1 MTAPTAVACPVTAPA
16 AVDGPMIAPAAAA
29 LRDRLRW
36 RLIAAAATPVDAAGA
51 VDPGVLARYLRGLV
65 ADGAD
70 GLAVLAHTGR
80 GPYLDGPTRDMV
92 VRQAVDTGVPVIV
105 GVGGRPGERTRDVAA
120 QATRAADLGAAGIL
134 VFPVADEPVA
144 HHDALWRAAGLP
156 MLAFDLYTRPYP
168 LRDLTGLLA
177 HPGVA
182 GVKVARLHDA
192 IACQAA
198 LAAAHR
204 ADRLAVTGEDRMFGP
219 SLMWGAQ
226 AALVG
231 LAAAAVPVTAAV
243 LRSWADQEYGAFVAA
258 SARLDRLAE
267 VTFTEPME
275 GYVRRML
282 WIAAD
287 EARIPAD
294 HAVDRHGPELPD
306 GDRERVLG
314 ARHPSSAPP
323 VGSR

>member
-1 MTAPTAVACPVTAPA
+1 
-16 AVDGPMIAPAAAA
+16 MIAPAAAA

-36 RLIAAAATPVDAAGA
+36 ALVAATATPVDGDGA
-51 VDPGVLARYLRGLV
+51 TDEAILDRYLRGLV

-70 GLAVLAHTGR
+70 ALAVLAHTGR
-80 GPYLDGPTRDMV
+80 GPFLDDATRDRV
-92 VRQAVDTGVPVIV
+92 VRRAVATGVPVIV
-105 GVGGRPGERTRDVAA
+105 GVGGRPGERTDEVAD
-120 QATRAADLGAAGIL
+120 QATAAAARGAAGVL
-134 VFPVADEPVA
+134 VFPVDGDAPA
-144 HHDALWRAAGLP
+144 HHDAIWRAAGLP
-156 MLAFDLYTRPYP
+156 MLAFDLYVRPYP
-168 LRDLTGLLA
+168 PQRLVDLLD

-192 IACQAA
+192 MACQAA
-198 LAAAHR
+198 LAAAHA

-243 LRSWADQEYGAFVAA
+243 LRAFAERRYADFVTA

-267 VTFTEPME
+267 VTFTEPIE

-282 WIAAD
+282 WIAAA
-287 EARIPAD
+287 EGRIPQSYAD
-294 HAVDRHGPELPD
+294 DRHGPALPAD
-306 GDRERVLG
+306 ERARVL
-314 ARHPSSAPP
+314 AVA
-323 VGSR
+323 GSR

>member
-1 MTAPTAVACPVTAPA
+1 
-16 AVDGPMIAPAAAA
+16 MIHPSAAA

-36 RLIAAAATPVDAAGA
+36 RLVAAAATPATATGEVSPA
-51 VDPGVLARYLRGLV
+51 VVEAYLRGLV

-70 GLAVLAHTGR
+70 ALAVLAHTGR
-80 GPYLDGPTRDMV
+80 GPYLDTATRAAV
-92 VRQAVDTGVPVIV
+92 IRAAVRTGVPVLV
-105 GVGGRPGERTRDVAA
+105 GVGGRAEDPGAGAVADA
-120 QATRAADLGAAGIL
+120 VQAAELGAAGVL
-134 VFPVADEPVA
+134 VFPVSDDPVG
-144 HHDALWRAAGLP
+144 HHDAIWRASDLP

-168 LRDLTGLLA
+168 PGELAPLLT

-182 GVKVARLHDA
+182 GLKVARLHDA

-219 SLMWGAQ
+219 SLLWGAQ

-231 LAAAAVPVTAAV
+231 IAAAAVSVTAAP
-243 LRSWADQEYGAFVAA
+243 LRAFADRNYAEFVTA

-275 GYVRRML
+275 GYVQRML
-282 WIAAD
+282 WIAAREGRIPD
-287 EARIPAD
+287 SAAVDPYGPQLSESDRRRVLRVAEAR
-294 HAVDRHGPELPD
+294 
-306 GDRERVLG
+306 
-314 ARHPSSAPP
+314 
-323 VGSR
+323 

>member
-1 MTAPTAVACPVTAPA
+1 
-16 AVDGPMIAPAAAA
+16 MIAPAAAA

-36 RLIAAAATPVDAAGA
+36 RLVAATATPMDADRAVDAA
-51 VDPGVLARYLRGLV
+51 VLDRYLRGLV
-65 ADGAD
+65 VDGAD
-70 GLAVLAHTGR
+70 ALAVCAHTGR
-80 GPYLDGPTRDMV
+80 GPHLDPATRDLV
-92 VRQAVDTGVPVIV
+92 VRHAVDTGVPVVV
-105 GVGGRPGERTRDVAA
+105 GVGGRPGEHTDEVAA
-120 QATRAADLGAAGIL
+120 QAARAADLGAAGIL
-134 VFPVADEPVA
+134 VFPVDGDAVA
-144 HHDALWRAAGLP
+144 HHDAVWRAAGLP
-156 MLAFDLYTRPYP
+156 MLAFDLYTRPYSASR
-168 LRDLTGLLA
+168 LAALLE

-243 LRSWADQEYGAFVAA
+243 LRAYADGKHDDFVAA

-267 VTFTEPME
+267 VTFTDPME
-275 GYVRRML
+275 GYVHRML
-282 WIAAD
+282 QIAAD
-287 EARIPAD
+287 EGRIPAS
-294 HAVDRHGPELPD
+294 HAVDAYAPALPD
-306 GDRERVLG
+306 GDRDRVLAV
-314 ARHPSSAPP
+314 ARQ
-323 VGSR
+323 R

>member
-1 MTAPTAVACPVTAPA
+1 
-16 AVDGPMIAPAAAA
+16 MIAPAAAA

-36 RLIAAAATPVDAAGA
+36 RLVAATATPMDADRTVDAE
-51 VDPGVLARYLRGLV
+51 VLGRYLRGLV
-65 ADGAD
+65 VDGAD
-70 GLAVLAHTGR
+70 ALAVCAHTGR
-80 GPYLDGPTRDMV
+80 GPYLDAATRDLV
-92 VRQAVDTGVPVIV
+92 VRHAVDTGVPVIV
-105 GVGGRPGERTRDVAA
+105 GVGGRPGEHTDDVAE
-120 QATRAADLGAAGIL
+120 QAARAAGLGAAGVM
-134 VFPVADEPVA
+134 VFPVDGDALA
-144 HHDALWRAAGLP
+144 HHDAVWRAAGLP
-156 MLAFDLYTRPYP
+156 MLAFDLYTRPYSP
-168 LRDLTGLLA
+168 SKLAELLT

-192 IACQAA
+192 LACQAA

-243 LRSWADQEYGAFVAA
+243 LRAYADGKHDDFVAA

-267 VTFTEPME
+267 VTFTDPME

-282 WIAAD
+282 QIAAD
-287 EARIPAD
+287 EGRIPAT
-294 HAVDRHGPELPD
+294 HAVDPYGPALPD
-306 GDRERVLG
+306 GDRERVLTV
-314 ARHPSSAPP
+314 ARQ
-323 VGSR
+323 R

>member
-1 MTAPTAVACPVTAPA
+1 
-16 AVDGPMIAPAAAA
+16 MIAPAAAA

-36 RLIAAAATPVDAAGA
+36 KLVAATATPMDSAGS
-51 VDPGVLARYLRGLV
+51 VDPAVLDRYLRGLIV
-65 ADGAD
+65 DGAD
-70 GLAVLAHTGR
+70 ALAVLAHTGR
-80 GPYLDGPTRDMV
+80 GPYLDEATRDLV
-92 VRQAVDTGVPVIV
+92 TRCAVDTGVAVIV
-105 GVGGRPGERTRDVAA
+105 GVGGRPGERTAEVAA
-120 QATRAADLGAAGIL
+120 QAARAAALGAAGVL
-134 VFPVADEPVA
+134 VFPVDPEPVA
-144 HHDALWRAAGLP
+144 HHDAIWRAAGLP
-156 MLAFDLYTRPYP
+156 MLAFDLYVRPYAAP
-168 LRDLTGLLA
+168 QLAALLE

-192 IACQAA
+192 IACQAG

-243 LRSWADQEYGAFVAA
+243 LAAFADQKYADFVAA

-282 WIAAD
+282 RIAAD
-287 EARIPAD
+287 EGRIPTS
-294 HAVDRHGPELPD
+294 HAVDPYGPALPD
-306 GDRERVLG
+306 DDRERVLSV
-314 ARHPSSAPP
+314 ARQ
-323 VGSR
+323 R

>member
-1 MTAPTAVACPVTAPA
+1 
-16 AVDGPMIAPAAAA
+16 MIAPAAAA

-36 RLIAAAATPVDAAGA
+36 ALVAAAATPTDRDGTVDEA
-51 VDPGVLARYLRGLV
+51 VLDTYLRGLA

-70 GLAVLAHTGR
+70 ALAVLAHTGR
-80 GPYLDGPTRDMV
+80 GPFLDDATRARV
-92 VRQAVDTGVPVIV
+92 VRRAVATGVPVIV
-105 GVGGRPGERTRDVAA
+105 GVGGRPGERTDDVAA
-120 QATRAADLGAAGIL
+120 QAADAAALGAAGVL
-134 VFPVADEPVA
+134 VFPVDGDASA
-144 HHDALWRAAGLP
+144 HHDAIWRTAGLP
-156 MLAFDLYTRPYP
+156 MLAFDLYLRPYSP
-168 LRDLTGLLA
+168 ARLAELLG

-182 GVKVARLHDA
+182 GAKVARLHDA
-192 IACQAA
+192 MACQAA
-198 LAAAHR
+198 LAAVHA

-243 LRSWADQEYGAFVAA
+243 LRAFADRRYADFVTA

-282 WIAAD
+282 WIAAA
-287 EARIPAD
+287 EGRIPQSHTAD
-294 HAVDRHGPELPD
+294 PHGPALSAA
-306 GDRERVLG
+306 DRARVLAVAG
-314 ARHPSSAPP
+314 AS
-323 VGSR
+323 